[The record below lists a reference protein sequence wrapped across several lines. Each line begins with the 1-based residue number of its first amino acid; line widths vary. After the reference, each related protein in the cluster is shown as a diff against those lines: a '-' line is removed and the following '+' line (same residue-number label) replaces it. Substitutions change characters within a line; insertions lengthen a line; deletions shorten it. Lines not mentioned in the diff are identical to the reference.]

1 MPVSKKPK
9 VRYWGSASRR
19 AKLKF
24 KLRMQ
29 RGKIFK
35 RRWAEERDFML
46 KCQAEL
52 IAANRKKWQGIRD
65 ATKLAVDMMPAKVPM
80 ADFRRLLKENIKAIR
95 KPENRDSVD
104 AKVVQKFVVRIRKYG
119 LMTFD
124 SETCT
129 WTVAYPRI
137 DDNVAP

>member
-1 MPVSKKPK
+1 MRKKFK
-9 VRYWGSASRR
+9 ATSWASASRR

-29 RGKIFK
+29 RGRIFK

-52 IAANRKKWQGIRD
+52 IAENRKVWDKKRKL
-65 ATKLAVDMMPAKVPM
+65 TKAVVDRLPEKVPM
-80 ADFRRLLKENIKAIR
+80 ADFRRLLLDTIKLFVQ
-95 KPENRDSVD
+95 PEERNQVN
-104 AKVVQKFVVRIRKYG
+104 KKTVQKFVVRIRNYG

-124 SETCT
+124 EATMM
-129 WTVAYPRI
+129 WTVAYPRQN
-137 DDNVAP
+137 DSVAS